1 MITAR
6 KAPQVVAAS
15 LAFWSAAGAAQMP
28 APASPPSERA
38 VPFEV
43 VVNGAKSGT
52 WVLLERGGELYAPRD
67 AFEEWRL
74 EIRKDAPALTFKG
87 QEYRA
92 LSAIPGFRAKVDR
105 ANQSVELLFSPQAF
119 AMMRMTRELVK
130 APVVSPVLP
139 SAFMNYDLSYS
150 SNSPREGRSTRD
162 LGALTE
168 LGLSTQLGVLTNSSA
183 ARNMTNDP
191 DLGTPR
197 RFVRLETTFTRDF
210 PESNRTLRIGDTTTR
225 KAMWGRDVYFGGVR
239 FGSNFALTPG
249 FISQPLPAVTGL
261 SAAPSTV
268 ELYVNDVL
276 RQTSSVPPGPFVID
290 NFPLLSGNGEA
301 RLVVRDLLGRETVI
315 VQPFF
320 SSSLMLAKG
329 LTDWSLEAGKVRHD
343 LGLASGNYGD
353 GFTAGTWRH
362 GYSNDLTLEARA
374 EASRKLRLLG
384 TGLLSVLPWQLLAKA
399 ALVASDDSD
408 LGRGGRWLLGIERQG
423 LRGGFSV
430 EVARSTPGFR
440 EVGQDFAAQAP
451 IRLQGAGTATF
462 ATDTFGTFGIGY
474 ARIERFDDSRV
485 ATISANYSTR
495 VGERSTLVLTGSKVL
510 SGGTGSAVGMNLLV
524 PLDAQVTT
532 NATYNRHGG
541 KKDHYLAA
549 VHNPLLEPDLGWRVL
564 AGEQQNQRRGEGGL
578 YYLGEHGTL
587 TGDASYTPALTAT
600 RVGATGGL
608 VFADRHL
615 FATRRFE
622 ESFAIAEVK
631 GYPGV
636 GIGLGSNVLARTD
649 QDGIALVPRLLPY
662 LGNSVRLDP
671 KELPISA
678 EIASI
683 EQIAVPAWR
692 SGVKVVFPVRS
703 GRGALMKIVFD
714 DNQPAPPGAT
724 VQIDGDKEEFYVA
737 RRGEAFVTGLKD
749 VDRVRLRWNGR
760 QCPLEVRLP
769 AAGKDEIARIGPL
782 VCKGV
787 PR

>member
-1 MITAR
+1 MATAR
-6 KAPQVVAAS
+6 KAPRVVATS
-15 LAFWSAAGAAQMP
+15 LAIWSAAGVAQVP

-43 VVNGAKSGT
+43 VVNGAKSGS

-74 EIRKDAPALTFKG
+74 EIRKDAPALAFKG
-87 QEYRA
+87 QEYLA

-119 AMMRMTRELVK
+119 AVMRMTREMVK
-130 APVVSPVLP
+130 TPVPSPVLP
-139 SAFMNYDLSYS
+139 SAFVNYDLSYS

-168 LGLSTQLGVLTNSSA
+168 LGLSTQLGVLTSSSA

-191 DLGTPR
+191 DLGTAR

-210 PESNRTLRIGDTTTR
+210 PESNRTLRVGDTTTR
-225 KAMWGRDVYFGGVR
+225 RAMCGRDVYYGGVR
-239 FGSNFALTPG
+239 FGTNFALTPG
-249 FISQPLPAVTGL
+249 FVSQPLPVVSGL
-261 SAAPSTV
+261 SSAPSTV

-276 RQTSSVPPGPFVID
+276 RQTSTVPTGPFVID
-290 NFPLLSGNGEA
+290 SSPLLSGNGEA

-320 SSSLMLAKG
+320 SSSQMLARG
-329 LTDWSLEAGKVRHD
+329 LTDWSVEAGKVRHD
-343 LGLASGNYGD
+343 LGLTSGDYGD
-353 GFTAGTWRH
+353 GFAAGAWRH
-362 GYSNDLTLEARA
+362 GYSNDLTVEARA
-374 EASRKLRLLG
+374 ETTRKVRLVG
-384 TGLLSVLPWQLLAKA
+384 AGMLSVLPWQMLAKA
-399 ALVASDDSD
+399 ALVASDHSE
-408 LGRGGRWLLGIERQG
+408 LGRGGHWLVGLERQG
-423 LRGGFSV
+423 VRGGFSV
-430 EVARSTPGFR
+430 EVARSTARFR
-440 EVGQDFAAQAP
+440 EVGQDLAGLAP
-451 IRLQGAGTATF
+451 IRFQAAGTATY
-462 ATDTFGTFGIGY
+462 ATEGFGTFGLGY
-474 ARIERFDDSRV
+474 ARIERFDDSKV
-485 ATISANYSTR
+485 ATISANYSAR
-495 VGERSTLVLTGSKVL
+495 VGERSTLVMTASRVL
-510 SGGTGSAVGMNLLV
+510 SGGTGSAVGMNFLM
-524 PLDAQVTT
+524 PLDDQVTT
-532 NATYNRHGG
+532 NATYNRHAG
-541 KKDHYLAA
+541 KKDHYVAA
-549 VHNPLLEPDLGWRVL
+549 VHNPLVQPDLGWRVL
-564 AGEQQNQRRGEGGL
+564 AGEQQNQRRAEGGL
-578 YYLGEHGTL
+578 YYLGEHGGL
-587 TGDASYTPALTAT
+587 TADASYTPSLTAT
-600 RVGATGGL
+600 RFGATGGI

-615 FATRRFE
+615 FATRRFD

-649 QDGIALVPRLLPY
+649 ADGIALVPRLLPY

-703 GRGALMKIVFD
+703 GRGALLKIVFD
-714 DNQPAPPGAT
+714 DGQPAPAGAT
-724 VQIDGDKEEFYVA
+724 VRIDGDKEEFYVA

-749 VDRVRLRWNGR
+749 VDRVRLRWNDR
-760 QCPLEVRLP
+760 QCELEVRLP
-769 AAGKDEIARIGPL
+769 TTGKDEIARIGPL
-782 VCKGV
+782 ACKGV